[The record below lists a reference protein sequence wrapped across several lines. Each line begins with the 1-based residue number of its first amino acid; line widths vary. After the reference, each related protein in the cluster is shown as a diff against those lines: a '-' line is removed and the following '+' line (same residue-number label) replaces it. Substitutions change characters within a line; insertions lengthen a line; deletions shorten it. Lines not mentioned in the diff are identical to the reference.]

1 MVLFQLMFQDLQIS
15 QTSTATILMV
25 SASQLM
31 DNMFGL
37 LLLDVTASILKTN
50 QQSLAK
56 TTLAMVFEL
65 YTLNMINF
73 SGLPSNVGQILP
85 GSTKSYLL
93 QLLIL
98 K

>member
-1 MVLFQLMFQDLQIS
+1 MVLFQLMSQDLQIS

-25 SASQLM
+25 SAFQLM
-31 DNMFGL
+31 DYTFDL
-37 LLLDVTASILKTN
+37 LLLDVTVSIQITN

-56 TTLAMVFEL
+56 ISLVMVWKKRQVI
-65 YTLNMINF
+65 LNC
-73 SGLPSNVGQILP
+73 SGLPRNVEDILP
-85 GSTKSYLL
+85 GSTKSYVL